1 LNKSDL
7 PAAETGGDFRGEGR
21 RGALPVSAKTG
32 EGMEG
37 LLRAMARELV
47 PEGGAIMAEAPMT
60 RLRHVFAARKA
71 VAALERA
78 AAAAAKGMS
87 PEFPAADV
95 REAVR
100 ALSEL
105 TGEIAPEDV
114 LNAIFSSFCIGK

>member
-1 LNKSDL
+1 
-7 PAAETGGDFRGEGR
+7 
-21 RGALPVSAKTG
+21 
-32 EGMEG
+32 
-37 LLRAMARELV
+37 
-47 PEGGAIMAEAPMT
+47 MT

-95 REAVR
+95 REAVQ